1 MKVRLLAMVALAFA
15 AQHAAGAQEVT
26 PEAPHGAPPPDAGAP
41 SGEVTPATTEA
52 APTPAAA
59 APVPVAPP
67 SLAPPAPAAAAP
79 AFGLEG
85 RLLLSI
91 DLPFM
96 NEGPQFGIVHQ
107 SSTMGGLSSTRIVVQ
122 PSVDYF
128 VAPRLSIG
136 AQLGIDHVSI
146 TLPPLPLGVTAI
158 PTSNGGT
165 TLSIETRVGYDIP
178 IAETVSA
185 WPRLGL
191 GYTHT
196 STSYAYTYA
205 SEVTGYSVP
214 LSFTVPFL
222 WHPGSR
228 FFVGAGPAFVTQLI
242 NKSQGASAPKTTDY
256 GITAL
261 IGGAIGGD

>member
-1 MKVRLLAMVALAFA
+1 MKLRVLAITLLTVAA
-15 AQHAAGAQEVT
+15 HHPTRAQEVT
-26 PEAPHGAPPPDAGAP
+26 PEAPPEATPPDDAAP
-41 SGEVTPATTEA
+41 SVQA
-52 APTPAAA
+52 APAPAGPAPAPADAVPAPVAPVPPAPPAAA
-59 APVPVAPP
+59 SPT
-67 SLAPPAPAAAAP
+67 
-79 AFGLEG
+79 FGMEG
-85 RLLLSI
+85 QLLLSI

-96 NEGPQFGIVHQ
+96 NEGPQFAIVHE
-107 SSTMGGLSSTRIVVQ
+107 SSTMNGPSSTRIVVQ

-128 VAPRLSIG
+128 VARCLSIG
-136 AQLGIDHVSI
+136 TQLGIDHVSI
-146 TLPPLPLGVTAI
+146 TLPPLPPGVLAI

-165 TLSIETRVGYDIP
+165 TLSVEARIGYDIP

-196 STSYAYTYA
+196 SVSYAYTFT
-205 SEVTGYSVP
+205 SDVTGYSVP

-222 WHPGSR
+222 WHPGNH
-228 FFVGAGPAFVTQLI
+228 FFVGAGPAFVTQLV

-261 IGGAIGGD
+261 LGGALGAK